1 MQENNLTQEVVKA
14 DKLQE
19 LAELMHTSVGRVEA
33 IRERQNKELA
43 SFESEETERLDERSK
58 KLHYEHIR
66 ITEERASL
74 AEEKSKVDAELAEI
88 DELVYADT
96 KE

>member
-1 MQENNLTQEVVKA
+1 
-14 DKLQE
+14 
-19 LAELMHTSVGRVEA
+19 MHTSVGRVEA
-33 IRERQNKELA
+33 IREKQNNELTA
-43 SFESEETERLDERSK
+43 FESDETERLDERKK

-74 AEEKSKVDAELAEI
+74 AEDKNKVDAELAQI